1 MVTRLLLTETSKE
14 LESCVGE
21 PEGVGRV
28 RSAIV
33 CN

>member
-14 LESCVGE
+14 LGSCVQE
-21 PEGVGRV
+21 PEDVGRV
-28 RSAIV
+28 RSATD